1 MAILVALN
9 LKKIEILIYPECWQI
24 ITTQGTAYN
33 QNMIIIKS
41 DGLYCSVFPYS
52 SHTVFLKTILFMTNA
67 HMIWNISLSKACN
80 SPTFYFLVGTEV
92 TTKLIYVVNY
102 TRPLPSCKNK
112 ITKSHY
118 FFKKSSSLDYIYGF
132 YKRAKTIYS
141 HTHFYCFSIKSHHM
155 IESTLTHVNTATTFV
170 SLYAHHQYYYVMCSK
185 KGSHA
190 LLRQLLEWKSL

>member
-67 HMIWNISLSKACN
+67 HMI
-80 SPTFYFLVGTEV
+80 
-92 TTKLIYVVNY
+92 
-102 TRPLPSCKNK
+102 
-112 ITKSHY
+112 
-118 FFKKSSSLDYIYGF
+118 
-132 YKRAKTIYS
+132 
-141 HTHFYCFSIKSHHM
+141 
-155 IESTLTHVNTATTFV
+155 
-170 SLYAHHQYYYVMCSK
+170 
-185 KGSHA
+185 
-190 LLRQLLEWKSL
+190 